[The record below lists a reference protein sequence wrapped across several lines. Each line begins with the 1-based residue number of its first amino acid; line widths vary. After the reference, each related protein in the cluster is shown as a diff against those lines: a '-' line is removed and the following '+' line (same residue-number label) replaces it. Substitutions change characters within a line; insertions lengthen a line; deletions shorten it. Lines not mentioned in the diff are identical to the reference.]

1 MTNCRYLVLENSL
14 DLLEQ
19 VPLNLCILHKDA
31 SSLVLLADELD
42 QAFELNSSVA
52 FAFGREQVG
61 GLRDVFKV
69 DPIMEDHSAEEGA
82 QAR

>member
-1 MTNCRYLVLENSL
+1 MLRTGGLLVQECTLTNCRYLVLENSL

-52 FAFGREQVG
+52 FAFGT
-61 GLRDVFKV
+61 
-69 DPIMEDHSAEEGA
+69 
-82 QAR
+82 